1 MYFYSVS
8 KEELFEENTVLSTEN
23 RELKTEVILLKE
35 ENAQLKKIIFGAK
48 RERFEGDQNPTQTSL
63 FPDQNNLPSQ
73 EDQTTTTSDN
83 TTSSDIPKKKKKAR
97 KVSKRN
103 SFPAHLKR
111 ETTILLPQHVDAEN
125 LSELGR
131 DITEI
136 LAYQPASI
144 YVKEIIRPR
153 LSSKSA
159 DGPGVLQAPIP
170 PRIVPRG
177 MVDESLIAEMISEK
191 IQFHTPVHRFSKKLK
206 QLGVT
211 CISNNNLYNWFHK
224 AAEALIPVY
233 DLLVADIIAQGYIQG
248 DETRMQVLS
257 KNKPGASHR
266 GQMWAFMA
274 PTIKAI
280 AFNYEPTRSE
290 KSACVILEKYE
301 GILQVDGYSAYET
314 LVKTRPIQLIYCMA
328 HSRRKFFDAL
338 TSSGEIAKYFLK
350 KVQKLYEIERRCRSN
365 NLTFQQRL
373 KVRKKEAVPILKNL
387 EEWLSKEMANPNL
400 LPKNLLY
407 KALFYTHKRWQ
418 GLSAYAHDGQLEI
431 DNNWVE
437 NTIRPIA
444 LGRKNYLFAG
454 SDSAAQN
461 LAVLYSLV
469 NTCTKNKINVY
480 TYLHWL
486 LKKVAA
492 NKVTPQAIDWLP
504 HRINPKILEDF
515 EG

>member
-1 MYFYSVS
+1 MYFYGVS
-8 KEELFEENTVLSTEN
+8 KEELFEENT
-23 RELKTEVILLKE
+23 ELKTEVILLKE
-35 ENAQLKKIIFGAK
+35 ENAQLKKMIFGAK
-48 RERFEGDQNPTQTSL
+48 RERFEGDQNPTQASL
-63 FPDQNNLPSQ
+63 FPDQNNLPPQ
-73 EDQTTTTSDN
+73 ADQADTTSDN
-83 TTSSDIPKKKKKAR
+83 TTSSSITKKKKKAR
-97 KVSKRN
+97 KASKRN

-111 ETTILLPQHVDAEN
+111 ETTILLPQDVDAEN

-131 DITEI
+131 DVTEI

-153 LSSKSA
+153 LSSKSV
-159 DGPGVLQAPIP
+159 DTPGVLQAPIP

-206 QLGVT
+206 QLGVK

-224 AAEALIPVY
+224 AAEALIPIY

-248 DETRMQVLS
+248 DETRIQVLS

-274 PTIKAI
+274 PTIQAI
-280 AFNYEPTRSE
+280 AFNYEPTRSAE
-290 KSACVILEKYE
+290 SACVMLDNYE
-301 GILQVDGYSAYET
+301 GILQVDGFSAYET
-314 LVKTRPIQLIYCMA
+314 LAKTRPIQLIYCMA

-338 TSSGEIAKYFLK
+338 QSAPEQAKYFLE
-350 KVQKLYEIERRCRSN
+350 KVQQLYEIERRCRTE
-365 NLTFQQRL
+365 NLTFEERLGIRQQEAIPIVKRL
-373 KVRKKEAVPILKNL
+373 KKWMSDEL
-387 EEWLSKEMANPNL
+387 ANPNL
-400 LPKNLLY
+400 LPKSLIY
-407 KALFYTHKRWQ
+407 KALNYTYPRWK

-454 SDSAAQN
+454 SDLAAQN

-469 NTCTKNKINVY
+469 NTCIKNNINVS

-504 HRINPKILEDF
+504 HRIDPKILENF